1 MGKFD
6 KNVKF
11 NLEDIVFSEKEGRF
25 GEFDGPL
32 VNYNHEKLGHG
43 IFKFKKGSMKTNN
56 GKTLAMMY
64 NHDGAI
70 IPVGTMSGV
79 DSQDGFNIVGNFH
92 LTKDGDNYINPEAA
106 KLYSLMKDMGYK
118 FDMSVGGTI
127 SKFTERTTDGK
138 YVVEIEEFIAH
149 EGSLTPKGAIEGSGV
164 KNVFSDNFKEENSMD
179 PKQMEA
185 MKVMFG
191 EQFKQFQETMLAA
204 QTDEEIKA
212 LPAKFKEM
220 EEQFKTMGETFNA
233 EVKESFETKFT
244 EINDVIK
251 GLKTDFKADKTET
264 TDAEAFFAMLTEVN
278 KHGKGVEQVF
288 SADTELQFATPATG
302 NTPNAIKAQYVNTI
316 LKRLQKKNDVIA
328 RINFLPTSDNSM
340 FIPREMVGL
349 PACGIVGET
358 ADRNETDGIKL
369 DNVTVNMY
377 QFYCMPVVSNRLLAT
392 NFVGYLNFLMSR
404 VEYAWGTFISDMMF
418 TGTGTNQPFGVLKA
432 TTLPATNT
440 IELSKAVK
448 DEDLAKFI
456 ISTYYLH
463 RTEIAEKSTWDMTR
477 GMWAKIASLTNT
489 QKDFYITDLNTGNQR
504 TLMGRPVNLI
514 ESDVLKTLSSTT
526 TVGDFVMTFGDW
538 SNGMIGLQNNN
549 LNIKIEDMITTK
561 GVTKYWMEKLLGWAI
576 QLPENFIRVKA
587 KA

>member
-212 LPAKFKEM
+212 LPGKFKAM

-233 EVKESFETKFT
+233 EVKESFEAKFG
-244 EINDVIK
+244 EINEVIK
-251 GLKTDFKADKTET
+251 GLKSNFTATKEET
-264 TDAEAFFAMLTEVN
+264 TDAEAFFAMLQEVD
-278 KHGKGVEQVF
+278 KHGKGSTQVF
-288 SADTELQFATPATG
+288 NAETELQFATPTSG
-302 NTPNAIKAQYVNTI
+302 NTPNAIKAQYVTNI
-316 LKRLQKKNDVIA
+316 LKRLQAKNNVVS
-328 RINFLPTSDNSM
+328 RITFLPTNDNSM
-340 FIPREMVGL
+340 FIPREMAGL
-349 PACGIVGET
+349 PECGIIGEV
-358 ADRNETDGIKL
+358 AERVETDGVKL

-377 QFYCMPVVSNRLLAT
+377 QFYCMPFVSNRLLAT

-404 VEYAWGTFISDMMF
+404 VEYAWALFISNKLF
-418 TGTGTNQPFGVLKA
+418 TGTGVNQPFGILKDTA
-432 TTLPATNT
+432 ITNEV
-440 IELSKAVK
+440 ELSKAVT
-448 DEDLAKFI
+448 DAVLADFI
-456 ISTYYLH
+456 IDIYYSV
-463 RTEIAEKSTWDMTR
+463 RTEIANRATWDMTR
-477 GMWAKIASLTNT
+477 KSWARIAKIKNTN
-489 QKDFYITDLNTGNQR
+489 KDFYITDLNTGNER

-514 ESDVLKTLSSTT
+514 EDNALSDITT
-526 TVGDFVMTFGDW
+526 AAAGDHVMTFGFW
-538 SNGMIGLQNNN
+538 EEGIIGLVNNN
-549 LNIKIEDMITTK
+549 LDIKIEDRITQK